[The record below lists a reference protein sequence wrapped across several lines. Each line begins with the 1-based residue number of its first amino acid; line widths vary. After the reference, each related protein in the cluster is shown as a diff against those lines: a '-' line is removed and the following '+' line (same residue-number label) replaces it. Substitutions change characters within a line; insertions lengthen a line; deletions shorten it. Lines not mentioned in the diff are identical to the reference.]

1 QLAASLARIAE
12 LARWLSDAELTD
24 LAGQLGRD
32 ARIQGPARVAIVA
45 SHQEELARRAGE
57 AIALLPVLRDG
68 LLATRTGIFAAENAD
83 GRVTLLL
90 SDDPTDP
97 ASGPAVLADG
107 LASVAGLAPTR
118 AASRRARNARPAGA
132 RLPRDIDSSPEPIC
146 RLLATL
152 RWLESLDVSATAI
165 VGHGLG
171 EIAGLA
177 WAGVLSEADVVEI
190 AALRAEF
197 LSGPAVRVLP
207 AGGRHAGRHREA
219 EPVPASDPLS
229 LLRDA
234 VAQFR
239 FAPPR
244 RRLISTRTGRELAS
258 ASEVIDLI
266 CGGFAAQDRLT
277 EAVTAGAVGATL
289 LVETGPGQLLAATAA
304 RACRVPTI
312 SMDLGGTDGSR
323 AGRTWAGAAL

>member
-219 EPVPASDPLS
+219 VP
-229 LLRDA
+229 
-234 VAQFR
+234 QFR
-239 FAPPR
+239 FGPPR